1 MAAERSRRLAV
12 VGPGELEMA
21 ILKPVLAGRRTV
33 IDVYYDP
40 LDQASQTAIVS
51 LSVIQTKARI

>member
-1 MAAERSRRLAV
+1 
-12 VGPGELEMA
+12 MA